1 MLELQKAR
9 LLSHILTPCCS
20 DEPQT

>member
-1 MLELQKAR
+1 VLEIQKAR

-20 DEPQT
+20 DERRA